1 MPNQRCQGVG
11 DFIRRDDCGTGHQ
24 VLHAFTGPVRLIR
37 IEAMERDIH
46 PAETSL
52 FVAATLRG
60 LRLSDA
66 AGGGYRVERQ
76 IGDQVELVAGCA
88 SFTEVANLCGATGSI
103 TMRQA
108 AERDGLKWPDSAQA
122 FLAALKNI

>member
-1 MPNQRCQGVG
+1 M
-11 DFIRRDDCGTGHQ
+11 D
-24 VLHAFTGPVRLIR
+24 
-37 IEAMERDIH
+37 RDIH
-46 PAETSL
+46 PAETCL

-66 AGGGYRVERQ
+66 GGGGYRVERRV
-76 IGDQVELVAGCA
+76 GDQAELVAGCA
-88 SFTEVANLCGATGSI
+88 TFIEVSNLCGASGSV

-108 AERDGLKWPDSAQA
+108 AERDGLKWPDSAEA